1 MRNSKHYEEDKD
13 EDAVQQ
19 KEEEISQ
26 LTDQIKAMDRELQEQ
41 KWMVK
46 QNEKY
51 SDLLAQLFDKGVID
65 SEGKLIWDLNQSF
78 LEV

>member
-51 SDLLAQLFDKGVID
+51 SDLLAQLFDKGMID